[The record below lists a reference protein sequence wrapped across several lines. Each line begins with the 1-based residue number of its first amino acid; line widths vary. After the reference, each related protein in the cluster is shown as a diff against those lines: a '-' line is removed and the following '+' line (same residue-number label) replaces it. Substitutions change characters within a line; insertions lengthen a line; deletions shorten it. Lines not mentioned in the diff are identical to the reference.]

1 MRKNYQQSITDNLRL
16 MLEKQSFDEISVTD
30 ICRETG
36 VSRQCFYYY
45 FKDINDCLLTMF
57 LGSIQEMKTGRTGSG
72 FDQTLNIKDILLDV
86 YNYIYSNQ
94 LIISHISPGP
104 QRLFLY
110 ERLYSTIFAN
120 VKWHLPRW
128 VPDARML
135 PEADIDYMVGFYV
148 SSFISSIQMWMGKNF
163 STSPE
168 FEVVHFM
175 IITDG
180 IFKDWVQRFLN
191 FNRQKGLP
199 SHAE

>member
-1 MRKNYQQSITDNLRL
+1 MKKNYQQAITDSLRS
-16 MLEKQSFDEISVTD
+16 MLKEKSFDDISVTD
-30 ICRETG
+30 ICLKTG

-57 LGSIQEMKTGRTGSG
+57 LGCVDEIRSERRSDVKPR
-72 FDQTLNIKDILLDV
+72 DLKDMLLEV
-86 YNYIYSNQ
+86 YNYIYHNQ
-94 LIISHISPGP
+94 DIIKNISPGP
-104 QRLFLY
+104 QRIYLY

-120 VKWHLPRW
+120 VKWRLPIW
-128 VPDARML
+128 VPDSVIL
-135 PEADIDYMVGFYV
+135 PEADIDYMVGFYA

-163 STSPE
+163 RTTPE

-180 IFKDWVQRFLN
+180 IFKDWVQRFIN

-199 SHAE
+199 LHANR